1 MMVQEGSVLR
11 SILLNDMWPA
21 SSWFALTRR
30 IHPPMWQG
38 NFYTLLNDPVFEY
51 AVSSFCAESKWIDP
65 SPGFAH
71 ISLPPSFV
79 FAGRCF
85 YLLLPSGCNQ
95 SFCVWLYDVH
105 LRDSCVRRETY
116 VYVNTRSIQNKNDI
130 YPECVSLLYV
140 LCGMEH
146 ERPGSPAGC
155 TLILDARLFCIRINW
170 LLVKKNM
177 YFLKNVI
184 SGFFVLYFRRLD
196 ATELLDRRNV
206 RMAVECAAVTI
217 QLVKSSLGSSRN
229 RSCRM
234 VTIWWPSCPKE
245 RAISTSLNSSRV
257 ATI

>member
-1 MMVQEGSVLR
+1 MMVQEGLVLR

-21 SSWFALTRR
+21 SSWFALTLR

-38 NFYTLLNDPVFEY
+38 SFYTLLNDPVFEY

-71 ISLPPSFV
+71 ISFPPSFV
-79 FAGRCF
+79 LAGRCF

-95 SFCVWLYDVH
+95 SFCVCVWLYDVH

-184 SGFFVLYFRRLD
+184 SGFFLFYISD
-196 ATELLDRRNV
+196 GWMRRNCWIGETSGWLWSV
-206 RMAVECAAVTI
+206 R
-217 QLVKSSLGSSRN
+217 R
-229 RSCRM
+229 
-234 VTIWWPSCPKE
+234 
-245 RAISTSLNSSRV
+245 
-257 ATI
+257 